1 MAPVQRPLLPVLL
14 LLLLPPPPP
23 PAPVAR
29 AEDAARANSDRY
41 AVYWNRSNPR

>member
-14 LLLLPPPPP
+14 LLLLPP

>member
-14 LLLLPPPPP
+14 LLLLSPA

-29 AEDAARANSDRY
+29 AEDATRANSDRY

>member
-23 PAPVAR
+23 APVAR
-29 AEDAARANSDRY
+29 AEDAVRANSDRY